1 MGILP
6 RRSKE
11 TFLIKSSQIDHINGT
26 AEDRVLDALRRLI
39 VTGTYQPGAKLTVAA
54 IAARLG
60 VSAMPVRAA
69 LRQLA
74 GEGLIEADANRGARV
89 RVLTAED
96 IRNLYRLR
104 GAVLGLL
111 IPDVV
116 RHVSE
121 DDLDALDAIEV
132 RFETA
137 AAKGDGAGAMAANHD
152 FHAALLAIARNRDAA
167 AVMERTW
174 ALVEAL
180 RLRLGFGPGRLH
192 RAVEGHRALLAA
204 LRRRDAAEATRLAV
218 TSSDN
223 AMADLLAR
231 AEAAPLRARTTRPSI
246 PLTPASRRRT
256 R

>member
-1 MGILP
+1 M
-6 RRSKE
+6 
-11 TFLIKSSQIDHINGT
+11 IKSRENDQIGTT

-39 VTGTYQPGAKLTVAA
+39 VTGAYQPGEKLTVAA
-54 IAARLG
+54 IAKRLG

-74 GEGLIEADANRGARV
+74 GEGLVDTDANRGARV
-89 RVLTAED
+89 RELSAGD

-104 GAVLGLL
+104 GAVLALL

-121 DDLDALDAIEV
+121 ADLDALAAIEA
-132 RFETA
+132 RFEA
-137 AAKGDGAGAMAANHD
+137 AAARGEAAEAMAANQA

-167 AVMERTW
+167 AVMDRTW

-180 RLRLGFGPGRLH
+180 RLRLGFGPGRLD
-192 RAVEGHRALLAA
+192 RAVRGHRALLAA
-204 LRRRDAAEATRLAV
+204 LRRRDAAKATALAV
-218 TSSDN
+218 ASSDN

-231 AEAAPLRARTTRPSI
+231 SGAPDGPLRTEVPRHSIAPAPLRAKR
-246 PLTPASRRRT
+246 SRRGMP
-256 R
+256 

>member
-1 MGILP
+1 MIN
-6 RRSKE
+6 
-11 TFLIKSSQIDHINGT
+11 SSEIDQISGT
-26 AEDRVLDALRRLI
+26 IEDRVLDALRRLI
-39 VTGTYQPGAKLTVAA
+39 VTGTFQPGAKLTVAA
-54 IAARLG
+54 IATRLG
-60 VSAMPVRAA
+60 VSPMPVRAA

-89 RVLTAED
+89 RVLSADD

-121 DDLDALDAIEV
+121 ADLDALEAIEG
-132 RFETA
+132 RFEA
-137 AAKGDGAGAMAANHD
+137 AVARGDGAIAMAANHD
-152 FHAALLAIARNRDAA
+152 FHAALLALARNRDAA

-180 RLRLGFGPGRLH
+180 RLRLGFGPGRLD

-204 LRRRDAAEATRLAV
+204 LRRRDAATATALAV

-231 AEAAPLRARTTRPSI
+231 AEATPLRARSARPSI
-246 PLTPASRRRT
+246 PRIPGSRRST
-256 R
+256 P

>member
-1 MGILP
+1 M
-6 RRSKE
+6 
-11 TFLIKSSQIDHINGT
+11 IKSREIDHASRT

-39 VTGTYQPGAKLTVAA
+39 VSGVFHPGEKLTVASLA
-54 IAARLG
+54 RRLG
-60 VSAMPVRAA
+60 VSPMPVRAA

-74 GEGLIEADANRGARV
+74 GEGLVDADANRGARV

-121 DDLDALDAIEV
+121 DDLDALDAIEA
-132 RFETA
+132 RFEAA

-231 AEAAPLRARTTRPSI
+231 SRPAPLRARTARPSI
-246 PLTPASRRRT
+246 GRTSPPRRRT
-256 R
+256 P

>member
-1 MGILP
+1 M
-6 RRSKE
+6 
-11 TFLIKSSQIDHINGT
+11 IKSREIDQANGT

-39 VTGTYQPGAKLTVAA
+39 VSGAYGPGEKLTVASLA
-54 IAARLG
+54 QRLG
-60 VSAMPVRAA
+60 VSPMPVRAA

-74 GEGLIEADANRGARV
+74 GEGLVDADANRGARV
-89 RVLTAED
+89 RVLSAED

-116 RHVSE
+116 RQVSE
-121 DDLDALDAIEV
+121 DDLDALDAIEA
-132 RFETA
+132 RFEAA
-137 AAKGDGAGAMAANHD
+137 AAKEDGAEAMAANHD

-180 RLRLGFGPGRLH
+180 RLRLGFGPGRLR
-192 RAVEGHRALLAA
+192 RAVAGHRALLAA

-218 TSSDN
+218 ASSDN
-223 AMADLLAR
+223 AMADLLSR
-231 AEAAPLRARTTRPSI
+231 ADPDPLRARPPRPSI
-246 PLTPASRRRT
+246 ARMPSATRRT

>member
-1 MGILP
+1 M
-6 RRSKE
+6 
-11 TFLIKSSQIDHINGT
+11 IKSSEFDQLNGT

-39 VTGTYQPGAKLTVAA
+39 VTGTYQPGEKLTVAA
-54 IAARLG
+54 LAARLG
-60 VSAMPVRAA
+60 VSPMPVRAA

-74 GEGLIEADANRGARV
+74 GEGLVEADPNRGARV
-89 RVLTAED
+89 RVLSAED

-116 RHVSE
+116 RHISE
-121 DDLDALDAIEV
+121 ADLDQLEAIEA
-132 RFETA
+132 RFEAA
-137 AAKGDGAGAMAANHD
+137 AAKGDGADAMAANHD
-152 FHAALLAIARNRDAA
+152 FHGALLAVARNRDAA

-180 RLRLGFGPGRLH
+180 RLRLGFGPGRLD
-192 RAVEGHRALLAA
+192 RAVEGHRALLGA
-204 LRRRDAAEATRLAV
+204 LRRRDATTATRLAV
-218 TSSDN
+218 ASSDN

-231 AEAAPLRARTTRPSI
+231 AAAAPLRGRASRPSI
-246 PLTPASRRRT
+246 LPASASRRRT

>member
-1 MGILP
+1 M
-6 RRSKE
+6 
-11 TFLIKSSQIDHINGT
+11 IKSSEIDQTKWT
-26 AEDRVLDALRRLI
+26 AEDRALDALRRLI
-39 VTGTYQPGAKLTVAA
+39 VSGVCQPGEKLTVAA
-54 IAARLG
+54 LAERLG
-60 VSAMPVRAA
+60 VSPMPVRAA

-74 GEGLIEADANRGARV
+74 GEGLVDADANRGARV
-89 RVLTAED
+89 RVLTGED

-121 DDLDALDAIEV
+121 DDLDALEAIEA
-132 RFETA
+132 RFEAA
-137 AAKGDGAGAMAANHD
+137 AAKGDAAGAMAANHD

-223 AMADLLAR
+223 AMADLLSR
-231 AEAAPLRARTTRPSI
+231 AAPAPLRPRTPRPSI
-246 PLTPASRRRT
+246 RRPPPSRRRT
-256 R
+256 S

>member
-1 MGILP
+1 MC
-6 RRSKE
+6 
-11 TFLIKSSQIDHINGT
+11 LITSRKIDQTGGT
-26 AEDRVLDALRRLI
+26 TEDRVLDALRRLI
-39 VTGTYQPGAKLTVAA
+39 VSGVCQPGEKLTVASL
-54 IAARLG
+54 AARLG
-60 VSAMPVRAA
+60 VSPMPVRAA

-74 GEGLIEADANRGARV
+74 GEGLVDADANRGARV

-121 DDLDALDAIEV
+121 DDLDALDAIEA
-132 RFETA
+132 RFEA
-137 AAKGDGAGAMAANHD
+137 AAARGDGAGAMAANHD

-180 RLRLGFGPGRLH
+180 RLRLGFGPGRLL

-204 LRRRDAAEATRLAV
+204 LRRRDAAGATRLAV
-218 TSSDN
+218 TSSDH
-223 AMADLLAR
+223 AMADLLSR
-231 AEAAPLRARTTRPSI
+231 AGPAPLRTRIARPSI
-246 PLTPASRRRT
+246 ARTPPPRRRT
-256 R
+256 P